1 MNKLRENLSSFQE
14 KKKGTVRMPFTYFN
28 IKTMHTRS
36 CTTICQI
43 FSIQKSPGQSS
54 IFIHNK
60 YNMKLYNLQSGWE
73 VLLTCS

>member
-1 MNKLRENLSSFQE
+1 MNKLREKLSSFQG
-14 KKKGTVRMPFTYFN
+14 KKKETMRMPFTYLN
-28 IKTMHTRS
+28 IKTIHTCS

-43 FSIQKSPGQSS
+43 FSIQNSPGQSS

-60 YNMKLYNLQSGWE
+60 YNMKLYNLQLGWE